1 MQIVEAPT
9 GEKCER
15 NCGNLKLYLPYAE
28 RFRFAL
34 PPHFFLLLLFFRSSF
49 ASTRLYLFLR
59 GFFFFN
65 RYFASSV

>member
-34 PPHFFLLLLFFRSSF
+34 PPHFFLLLLSRSSF
-49 ASTRLYLFLR
+49 ASTRFYLFLR